1 MLEILL
7 GITLFTGMVLILTV
21 IILIVRSQLMI
32 TGNVDILINDERTV
46 VVPVGEKLLGV
57 LASADLLLPS
67 SCGGKG
73 TCGQCKV
80 TVLEGG
86 GTILPTE
93 ASLISKREA
102 NNNMRL
108 ACQVVVKRDMRL
120 RLPAEI
126 FGVRRW
132 ECTVRSNRNVATFIR
147 EVVFELPQG
156 EIMNFQ
162 AGGYIQVECP
172 AYHAHFKD
180 FKIEDSYRT
189 EWDRHNLW
197 RFEAETKKPTTRA
210 YSMANYPDEKGIVML
225 NVRIAIPPPGSDPAA
240 PPGVVSSYLF
250 SLKPGD
256 KVTLSG
262 SYGHFYAKE
271 TNNEMIFIGGG
282 AGMAPIRSHIFD
294 QLLRIKTKRKISFWY
309 GARSRQELFY
319 QDDFDALQTNH
330 ENFIWH
336 IALSDPKS
344 EDHWTGYK
352 GFIHQVIFDNYLEE
366 HPAPED
372 CEYYLCGPPM
382 MNAAVI
388 KMLEDL
394 GIDKENI
401 MLDDFGG

>member
-1 MLEILL
+1 MIEIIL
-7 GITLFTGMVLILTV
+7 GITLFTGLVLLLTV
-21 IILIVRSQLMI
+21 IILIVRSQIMV
-32 TGNVDILINDERTV
+32 TGNAAILINDERSIV
-46 VVPVGEKLLGV
+46 APIGEKLLGI
-57 LASADLLLPS
+57 LADADLLLPS
-67 SCGGKG
+67 ACGGKG

-86 GTILPTE
+86 GAILPTE
-93 ASLISKREA
+93 TSLITKREA
-102 NNNMRL
+102 NNHVRL
-108 ACQVVVKRDMRL
+108 ACQVVVKRNMRL

-147 EVVFELPQG
+147 EVVFELPEG
-156 EIMNFQ
+156 EIMEFQ
-162 AGGYIQVECP
+162 AGSYIQVECP
-172 AYHAHFKD
+172 AYHTYFKD
-180 FKIEDSYRT
+180 FEIEDSYRN
-189 EWDRHNLW
+189 EWDRHDLW

-210 YSMANYPDEKGIVML
+210 YSMANYPDEKGIIML
-225 NVRIAIPPPGSDPAA
+225 NVRIATPPPGSDPST

-262 SYGHFYAKE
+262 SYGYFHAKE

-282 AGMAPIRSHIFD
+282 AGMAPMRSHILD
-294 QLLRIKTKRKISFWY
+294 QLLRIQTKRKISFWY
-309 GARSRQELFY
+309 GARSQHELFY
-319 QDDFDALQTNH
+319 QDEFDALQRNH
-330 ENFIWH
+330 ENFLWH
-336 IALSDPKS
+336 IALSEPKL
-344 EDHWTGYK
+344 EDHWTGYT
-352 GFIHQVIFDNYLEE
+352 GLVHEVIYENYLKE